1 MATNTVTGNLVCS
14 DGTNIPLKK
23 ELVEGTQTNLTTDT
37 AYTVTAAEV
46 GDFAPGKT
54 VVGGLISCDNGV
66 GFAYI
71 LSQGLVA
78 AIIPWSVKGAVSDG
92 QPALC
97 QPYTLKAGDIV
108 RCMNNTA
115 ADREAAVAVYTARGV
130 SRIFT
135 VTASGGATNELVD
148 LQTGNS
154 IGDTLQGDRI
164 TKWYGTSVDGN
175 KIETQGFYV
184 VDALG
189 NVVGSCSAT
198 NPIVQQPAFS
208 FASVPIQLNYKFQF
222 LTNA

>member
-14 DGTNIPLKK
+14 DGTNIPLK
-23 ELVEGTQTNLTTDT
+23 LDTAEGTETNLTTDT
-37 AYTVTAAEV
+37 AYTVSAQNV

-54 VVGGLISCDNGV
+54 VVSGLVSCDNGV
-66 GFAYI
+66 GYCYI

-92 QPALC
+92 SPALC
-97 QPYTLKAGDIV
+97 QPYTLRAGDIV
-108 RCMNNTA
+108 RVMNNTA
-115 ADREAAVAVYTARGV
+115 ADREASMAVYTASGV
-130 SRIFT
+130 SRIFK
-135 VTASGGATNELVD
+135 VTASSGTTNELVD

-154 IGDTLQGDRI
+154 IGDTLQGQRI
-164 TKWYGTSVDGN
+164 TKWFGTSVDGA
-175 KIETQGFYV
+175 KIETQGFFV

-198 NPIVQQPAFS
+198 NPIVQQPLFS
-208 FASVPIQLNYKFQF
+208 FAATNIALNYKAQY

>member
-1 MATNTVTGNLVCS
+1 MATNTVVGNLICS
-14 DGTNIPLKK
+14 DGTNIPLKLD
-23 ELVEGTQTNLTTDT
+23 LVEGAETNLTTDV
-37 AYTVTAAEV
+37 AYTVTAANV

-54 VVGGLISCDNGV
+54 VVGGLVSCDTGV
-66 GFAYI
+66 GYAFI

-78 AIIPWSVKGAVSDG
+78 AIIPWSIKGAVTDG

-108 RCMNNTA
+108 RCMSQTA
-115 ADREAAVAVYTARGV
+115 ADRGASAAVYTARGV
-130 SRIFT
+130 SRIFH
-135 VTASGGATNELVD
+135 VTPTGGATNELVD

-164 TKWYGTSVDGN
+164 VKWYGTSVDGAL
-175 KIETQGFYV
+175 IETQGFYA

-189 NVVGSCSAT
+189 NVIGSCSAT
-198 NPIVQQPAFS
+198 DPATQQPAFAM
-208 FASVPIQLNYKFQF
+208 ASVPIQLNYKFQF

>member
-14 DGTNIPLKK
+14 DGTNIPLK
-23 ELVEGTQTNLTTDT
+23 LDTAEGTETNLTTDT
-37 AYTVTAAEV
+37 AYTVSAQNV

-54 VVGGLISCDNGV
+54 VVSGLVSCDNGV
-66 GFAYI
+66 GYCYI

-92 QPALC
+92 SPALC
-97 QPYTLKAGDIV
+97 QPYTLRAGDIV
-108 RCMNNTA
+108 RVMNNTA
-115 ADREAAVAVYTARGV
+115 ADREAAMAVYTASGV
-130 SRIFT
+130 SRIFK
-135 VTASGGATNELVD
+135 VTASSGTTNELVD

-154 IGDTLQGDRI
+154 IGDTLQGQRI
-164 TKWYGTSVDGN
+164 SKWFGTSVDGA
-175 KIETQGFYV
+175 KIETQGFFV

-198 NPIVQQPAFS
+198 NPIVQQPLFS
-208 FASVPIQLNYKFQF
+208 FAATNIALNYKAQY

>member
-23 ELVEGTQTNLTTDT
+23 ELAEGTQTNLTTDT
-37 AYTVTAAEV
+37 AYTVTAAEI

-78 AIIPWSVKGAVSDG
+78 AIIPWSVKGAVTDG

-164 TKWYGTSVDGN
+164 VKWYGTSVDGN

-208 FASVPIQLNYKFQF
+208 FASVPIQLNFKFQY